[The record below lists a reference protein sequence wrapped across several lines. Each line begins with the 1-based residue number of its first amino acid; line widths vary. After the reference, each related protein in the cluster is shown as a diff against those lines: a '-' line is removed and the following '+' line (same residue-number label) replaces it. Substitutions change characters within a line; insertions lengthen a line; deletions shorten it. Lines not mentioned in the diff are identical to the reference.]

1 MPWINKYRHTLKLHS
16 SQSKRLTL
24 SERIYQLNLYYSGSS
39 PCSHFQTCLIPFFTF
54 SLQQNHWEDSA
65 DRSEQRQGEME
76 EAERGDCW
84 RAELVMSGFMAGE
97 TAAGGGRID
106 GWHIISLL
114 IAAPQNWIAS
124 RGLWSVRIWL
134 MSPTPLLSP
143 DSSPLSGPGPGF
155 LSLPLTAI
163 PPPLHP
169 QPPPCCLHLDSVSGE
184 EATKG
189 FVDQVCPSTFLPAS
203 FFALQCYFS
212 PSLCASPLFQ
222 QAKSPNVPLRPVWIV
237 YSNVSRNRAEP
248 LICQWC

>member
-1 MPWINKYRHTLKLHS
+1 MNKS
-16 SQSKRLTL
+16 L
-24 SERIYQLNLYYSGSS
+24 STRPHIALQPIKKIDSLRKDLSIKSLLLGI
-39 PCSHFQTCLIPFFTF
+39 Q
-54 SLQQNHWEDSA
+54 SLQSLPGLLNPLLHFLSAANHWEDSA
-65 DRSEQRQGEME
+65 DRSKQREGKRE
-76 EAERGDCW
+76 EVERGDCR

-143 DSSPLSGPGPGF
+143 DSSPLSGPGLGF
-155 LSLPLTAI
+155 LSFPLTAI

-169 QPPPCCLHLDSVSGE
+169 LPPPCCLYLDSVSGE

-189 FVDQVCPSTFLPAS
+189 LLTRSVR
-203 FFALQCYFS
+203 
-212 PSLCASPLFQ
+212 SPLFLPH
-222 QAKSPNVPLRPVWIV
+222 SHPPV
-237 YSNVSRNRAEP
+237 
-248 LICQWC
+248 LF